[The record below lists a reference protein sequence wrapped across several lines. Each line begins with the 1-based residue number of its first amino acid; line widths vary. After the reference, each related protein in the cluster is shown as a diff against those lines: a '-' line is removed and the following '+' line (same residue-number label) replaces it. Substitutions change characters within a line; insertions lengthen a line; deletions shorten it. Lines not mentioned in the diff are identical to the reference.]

1 MAPLLWLNLFIFFTI
16 VYVLFLISNYFLVV
30 PGASQTSPKM
40 GSPNKF
46 NWKW

>member
-16 VYVLFLISNYFLVV
+16 VYILFLISNYFLKT
-30 PGASQTSPKM
+30 PENMQMSIKLQSPTKL
-40 GSPNKF
+40 